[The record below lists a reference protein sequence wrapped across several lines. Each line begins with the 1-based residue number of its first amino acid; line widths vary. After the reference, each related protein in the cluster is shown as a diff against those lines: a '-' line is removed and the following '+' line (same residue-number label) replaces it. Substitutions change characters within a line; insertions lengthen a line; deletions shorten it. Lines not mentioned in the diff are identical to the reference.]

1 LGNDRLAGYG
11 RNAFTGPDYAT
22 MDLRLGRTLN
32 LGEHL
37 HLQLNAES
45 FNLFNRDNQTYQ
57 VSDNGYYNLAG
68 QFIKYTQYPVSGGA
82 PYPAYYQQPASLMK
96 PMGAFAPR
104 QMQMS
109 MRLNF

>member
-1 LGNDRLAGYG
+1 MRY
-11 RNAFTGPDYAT
+11 RPDYAT

-32 LGEHL
+32 LASSSSTVEC
-37 HLQLNAES
+37 ES

-68 QFIKYTQYPVSGGA
+68 QFIKYTQYPCQRSALSRVLSA
-82 PYPAYYQQPASLMK
+82 TCELMK

>member
-57 VSDNGYYNLAG
+57 VSDNGYYNLADSSSNTRNTRC
-68 QFIKYTQYPVSGGA
+68 QEERLI
-82 PYPAYYQQPASLMK
+82 
-96 PMGAFAPR
+96 PR
-104 QMQMS
+104 IIS
-109 MRLNF
+109 NLRA